1 MEYTKQWL
9 PLEAQVERLV
19 QRGLDVDDPA
29 RAVRLLESVGYY
41 RVTGYLYPFLESE
54 KQIDDEGRTTIRV
67 LDKYRPGTA
76 LHHAESIL
84 DFDRQL
90 RMLVMEGVDLV
101 EKAEHMRIDRD
112 GRFALHAIQPYI
124 RRFASDAG

>member
-54 KQIDDEGRTTIRV
+54 KQIDG
-67 LDKYRPGTA
+67 LP
-76 LHHAESIL
+76 
-84 DFDRQL
+84 F
-90 RMLVMEGVDLV
+90 
-101 EKAEHMRIDRD
+101 
-112 GRFALHAIQPYI
+112 
-124 RRFASDAG
+124 